1 MDSKLFMDRGRPCVY
16 LPQLDKPQSEYRYQR
31 KMFAYH
37 KNMHSVGFLIGT
49 DSVTQRYRDAVLAA
63 YRGKGSA
70 SPPASRHSISESRDI
85 SAATEVNRLKQQLRE
100 KQSELET
107 IKAQHRRSAKD
118 IYELNRPLERTR
130 LRVHHNEPSFIGNE
144 FKVPRP
150 KNDNSLVFNLAA
162 QRLFAFPRYTHS
174 HPKPAG
180 LNPITGLRSQSV
192 LRTRS
197 EAC

>member
-1 MDSKLFMDRGRPCVY
+1 MESKLFLDRGRPCVY

-31 KMFAYH
+31 KMFAFH

-49 DSVTQRYRDAVLAA
+49 DAVTQRYRDAVLAA
-63 YRGKGSA
+63 YRGRGSV
-70 SPPASRHSISESRDI
+70 SPPSSRHSS
-85 SAATEVNRLKQQLRE
+85 SASTEVTQLKLQLKA
-100 KQSELET
+100 KQVELDT
-107 IKAQHRRSAKD
+107 IKAQHRYSAKD
-118 IYELNRPLERTR
+118 LYELNRPLERPKR
-130 LRVHHNEPSFIGNE
+130 RVQEHSLIGDE
-144 FKVPRP
+144 FKVPRA

-192 LRTRS
+192 LRARS

>member
-1 MDSKLFMDRGRPCVY
+1 MESKLFLDRGRPCVY

-31 KMFAYH
+31 KMFAFH

-63 YRGKGSA
+63 YRGRESV
-70 SPPASRHSISESRDI
+70 SPPSSRHSR
-85 SAATEVNRLKQQLRE
+85 SASTEVNQLKQQLKA
-100 KQSELET
+100 KQGELDA
-107 IKAQHRRSAKD
+107 IKAQHRRSTKD
-118 IYELNRPLERTR
+118 LYELSRPLERPK
-130 LRVHHNEPSFIGNE
+130 LRMQEASLLSDE
-144 FKVPRP
+144 FKVPRA

-192 LRTRS
+192 LRTRCQ
-197 EAC
+197 AC